1 MKKKFDLIVIGGG
14 PGGYVAAIRASQ
26 MGMTAAI
33 VEKADMGGIC
43 LNWGCIP
50 TKALLKSAE
59 QMAFLT
65 EASSWG
71 FEFDRLKFDFNKIIQ
86 RSRSIAAENSRGVDF
101 LMKKNNISV
110 IKGVGVLTDTSSV
123 IVNNSKGHKI
133 DQLVAK
139 HIIIATGGRARRIP
153 DVEFDRNRVITSKE
167 ALLLKKPP
175 KSMIIIGAGSIGV
188 EFGYLYHTFGTEVT
202 MVEMM
207 SDILPTADS
216 EISKILQ
223 RKFKKM
229 GMVIFAETRVESIK
243 KEKNRVTVK
252 LTGHEGTKE
261 ISAECCL
268 VAIGVQGNI
277 EGLGLEKIGV
287 KTEKNAIVTDK
298 FMRTNVD
305 GIYAI
310 GDVVGEPCLAHIAS
324 HEGIVCIDKIGGKET
339 PGMNYNNFPGCTYC
353 KPQVASIGLTE
364 QQALESGFDIRV
376 GKYPFSANGK
386 ARAIGETEGLVK
398 VIFESQYR
406 ELLGA
411 HIIGPE
417 ATELISEFGLAKTLE
432 CNDEEIT
439 HTIHAHPTL
448 SEATMEATLNV
459 FQSAIHI

>member
-1 MKKKFDLIVIGGG
+1 MGKKFDLVVIGGG

-33 VEKADMGGIC
+33 VEKSDMGGIC

-59 QMAFLT
+59 QMAFLN
-65 EASSWG
+65 EADSWG
-71 FEFDRLKFDFNKIIQ
+71 FDFDKLNFDFQKIIK

-101 LMKKNNISV
+101 LMKKNKISV
-110 IKGVGVLTDTSSV
+110 IKGIGALEDTSTV
-123 IVNNSKGHKI
+123 IVNNDKGQESDRLK
-133 DQLVAK
+133 AK
-139 HIIIATGGRARRIP
+139 HIIIATGSRARGIP
-153 DVEFDRNRVITSKE
+153 GVAFDRKQIITSKE
-167 ALLLKKPP
+167 ALMMKKPP

-188 EFGYLYHTFGTEVT
+188 EFGYLYHSFGTEIKL
-202 MVEMM
+202 VEMM
-207 SDILPTADS
+207 PNILPTVDS
-216 EISKILQ
+216 DISKVLE
-223 RKFKKM
+223 RNYKKM
-229 GMVIFAETRVESIK
+229 GMEIFTGTRVESIK
-243 KEKNRVTVK
+243 KEKTKVSVK
-252 LTGHEGTKE
+252 LSEAQGTKE
-261 ISAECCL
+261 IGAECCL

-277 EGLGLEKIGV
+277 EGLGLKKIGV
-287 KTEKNAIVTDK
+287 KIEKNAIKTDQ

-310 GDVVGEPCLAHIAS
+310 GDVAGEPCLAHIAS
-324 HEGIVCIDKIGGKET
+324 HEGIVCVNKIAGKET

-364 QQALESGFDIRV
+364 QQAKAEGYNISV

-386 ARAIGETEGLVK
+386 ARAIGETEGFVK
-398 VIFESQYR
+398 VIFDSEYR

-417 ATELISEFGLAKTLE
+417 ATELIAEFGLAKTLE

-448 SEATMEATLNV
+448 SEAMMEATLNV
-459 FQSAIHI
+459 FQSAIHT

>member
-1 MKKKFDLIVIGGG
+1 MGKKFDLVVIGGG

-26 MGMTAAI
+26 IGMNTAI
-33 VEKADMGGIC
+33 VEKSDMGGVC

-65 EASSWG
+65 EADSWG
-71 FEFDRLKFDFNKIIQ
+71 FSFDKLNVDFQKIMQ
-86 RSRSIAAENSRGVDF
+86 RSRSIANENARGVDF
-101 LMKKNNISV
+101 LMKKNKISV
-110 IKGVGVLTDTSSV
+110 IKGVGALKDASTVV
-123 IVNNSKGHKI
+123 VNNGKGQEI
-133 DQLVAK
+133 DHLAAK

-153 DVEFDRNRVITSKE
+153 GVAFDRKRIITSKE
-167 ALLLKKPP
+167 ALMMKTPP

-188 EFGYLYHTFGTEVT
+188 EFGYLYHTFGTNIKL
-202 MVEMM
+202 VEMM
-207 SDILPTADS
+207 PQILPTVDS
-216 EISKILQ
+216 DISKVLE
-223 RKFKKM
+223 RKYKKM
-229 GMVIFAETRVESIK
+229 GMEIFTETRVESIK
-243 KEKNRVTVK
+243 KERTNVSVK
-252 LTGHEGTKE
+252 LSEAKGTKE

-268 VAIGVQGNI
+268 MAIGVQGNV

-287 KTEKNAIVTDK
+287 KIERNAIKTDQY
-298 FMRTNVD
+298 MRTNVE

-310 GDVVGEPCLAHIAS
+310 GDVAGEPCLAHIAS
-324 HEGIVCIDKIGGKET
+324 HEGIVCVNKIAGEET
-339 PGMNYNNFPGCTYC
+339 PGMNYRNFPGCTYC

-364 QQALESGFDIRV
+364 QQAKAEGYNISV

-386 ARAIGETEGLVK
+386 ARAIGETEGFVK
-398 VIFESQYR
+398 VIFDSEYR

-417 ATELISEFGLAKTLE
+417 ATELIAEFGIAKTLE

-448 SEATMEATLNV
+448 SEAMMEATLNV
-459 FQSAIHI
+459 FNSAIHI

>member
-1 MKKKFDLIVIGGG
+1 MGKKVDLIVIGGG

-33 VEKADMGGIC
+33 VEKAEMGGIC

-59 QMAFLT
+59 QMAFLN

-71 FEFDRLKFDFNKIIQ
+71 FDFDKLKFDFKKIIR

-101 LMKKNNISV
+101 LMKKNNINV
-110 IKGVGVLTDTSSV
+110 IKGVGVLKNPSTV
-123 IVNNSKGHKI
+123 VVNNSKGYI
-133 DQLVAK
+133 IEQLEAK
-139 HIIIATGGRARRIP
+139 HIIIATGGRARKIP
-153 DVEFDRNRVITSKE
+153 GIEFDRKQVITSKE

-188 EFGYLYHTFGTEVT
+188 EFGYLYHTFGTEIT
-202 MVEMM
+202 IVEMM
-207 SDILPTADS
+207 PNILPTADS
-216 EISKILQ
+216 EISNILQ
-223 RKFKKM
+223 KEFKKI
-229 GMVIFAETRVESIK
+229 GIDILTGTRVASVK
-243 KEKNRVTVK
+243 RGKSTVTVE
-252 LTGHEGTKE
+252 LSENEGTKE
-261 ISAECCL
+261 IKAECCL
-268 VAIGVQGNI
+268 VAIGVQANT
-277 EGLGLEKIGV
+277 EGIGLEKIGV
-287 KTEKNAIVTDK
+287 KTEKNVIVTDK

-364 QQALESGFDIRV
+364 QQALESGYDIRV

-398 VIFESQYR
+398 VIFDSKYR

-417 ATELISEFGLAKTLE
+417 ATELISEFALAKTLE